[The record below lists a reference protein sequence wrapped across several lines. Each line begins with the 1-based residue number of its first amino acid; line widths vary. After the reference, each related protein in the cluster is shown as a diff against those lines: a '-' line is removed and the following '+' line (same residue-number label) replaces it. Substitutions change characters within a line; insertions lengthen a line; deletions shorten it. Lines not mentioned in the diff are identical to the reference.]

1 MAEVVR
7 SLPEGAEVLKS
18 SPAAGGGS
26 MVRHSCVLGSGG
38 RCELTSGRWT
48 LFGAA
53 VAEGISPA
61 VAQQWLDIA

>member
-1 MAEVVR
+1 MAEVLG

-18 SPAAGGGS
+18 SPAAGRGS
-26 MVRHSCVLGSGG
+26 IVRHSRGSGSGG
-38 RCELTSGRWT
+38 RCELAGGRRT

-61 VAQQWLDIA
+61 VAQRWLDIA